1 MKRKIFSKLLMGA
14 LLIASVSSFVSCKDY
29 DDDIDNL
36 QKQIDAAALKAE
48 LTNLQST
55 LATQIAA
62 AQAAADKAAQAAAA
76 AQKTADAAATAAA
89 LDAVKEAAT
98 KAGTDAAKA
107 LTDAAN
113 AQTAADAAKAAA
125 EAAKYDDTAVTAA
138 AAKAQSTADNAVAAA
153 GKAQEAADA
162 AQKAADEAKA
172 AAAAAKYD
180 DAALKAAVEK
190 AQKAADAAAAAAE
203 AAQKK
208 ADAAQAKA
216 DAAAADAASKAT
228 AKDIEDAIAKAT
240 EAINAATEAK
250 IAAAVAKAVADLT
263 AKIPADQSD
272 AIADLT
278 SRLNTL
284 AANQA
289 SVATAE
295 ALQTAVTELEGK
307 IAAAAA
313 ASGDAAAAAA
323 AISEA
328 SAAIGT
334 LKTAINEI
342 YSMVTSVELIGTWAG
357 NIVPNAMRLNGNY
370 DISFIHGKMVTS
382 ESFGNNEDQFFQFAD
397 ADQVKYTEGA
407 DIRTDKN
414 LLIRVNPTNA
424 TFTTEQIQLVDSKGN
439 DLSNF
444 IEITEVA
451 RYTNLITR
459 SVDNTGLWT
468 VKIKVKDGA
477 DKAAFNRYVYNGGE
491 LNANNE
497 IAGGRQ
503 IVYAVAINN
512 TKGEDIS
519 NRYVASTYDLRT
531 RWTNYVPA
539 NRFDLDFVVS
549 PTNQGRLFNMA
560 NRWGNIWNNN
570 TGVAEDGIL
579 GENGRD
585 RIFTNPELTW
595 QVPAAPAAIPTDANT
610 VAAGNAL
617 TADPNLLVAAW
628 PFNDRRLNWGF
639 IEVDPGQTLTL
650 SNIDGY
656 AVRYGY
662 DARTKSYY
670 WDTNTTIEYY
680 YVTLDLGNSVE
691 SAPSEFNAWK
701 SYKIGGLNTMTK
713 GSESLDLVF
722 DDPTLVGDYIGF
734 RVYAVNY
741 DGTLVDPDGR
751 AFYVHVKGDVPEVA
765 AVNVTITA
773 NTRNAN
779 FTTPVTWNQ
788 NVGKENVTQSYE
800 TLVNY
805 GGRGITWTGAFQGY
819 KDFYVSNSATLYEVL
834 DYNPGGY
841 VRVRTYFQL
850 LDKNNNV
857 VGNWKDIKSVRVTI
871 DNPGYIQDGTQ
882 YGPIYIYGT
891 SQNTSGTPVLNELNI
906 FVTKAMPTQAAATP
920 VWRAS
925 LEPDA
930 TGLLTVY
937 PWPTNNTGA
946 LGAGGITWYSAPGGV
961 NRIGKD
967 LTLYVNNKEQFRD
980 WTVNANAGVGNTP
993 IILNGIA
1000 GDDLNGDG
1008 VNDNEPSAW
1017 TFISNSNKIGK
1028 TYDSHI
1034 EYVYPNLST
1043 YWNEATNSFVY
1054 SQDYIVNTWTATQ
1067 TSGKIQYAN
1076 AMDLFS
1082 YGLAQYTY
1090 SDDATKKGTAL
1101 YIKWSE
1107 VDDPGVDIIHNFW
1120 GLSNTAGAYATRV
1133 PAAGDVTLAQ
1143 LLTNTTSDTNK
1154 RIATNAGIVADL
1166 DLAGAANATEIALYP
1181 GCTVSPATRLTNAIF
1196 DPLLYPGGI
1205 TATVTGDVTTLITI
1219 TYNVYGAD
1227 KFEIQRYVNPTTGA
1241 YGDVPTADKQ
1251 GNIVVK
1257 GKDVFNKE
1265 HTIATI
1271 PFTLLYNK

>member
-76 AQKTADAAATAAA
+76 A
-89 LDAVKEAAT
+89 LDAVKDAAT

-263 AKIPADQSD
+263 AKIPADQSE

-295 ALQTAVTELEGK
+295 ALQNAVTELEGK

-357 NIVPNAMRLNGNY
+357 NIVPNAMRLNGNNY
-370 DISFIHGKMVTS
+370 DISFIHGKMVTN

-439 DLSNF
+439 DLSDF

-491 LNANNE
+491 LNADNQIE
-497 IAGGRQ
+497 GGRQ

-512 TKGEDIS
+512 TKGEEIN
-519 NRYVASTYDLRT
+519 NRYVASTYDLIT
-531 RWTNYVPA
+531 SWTNYVPA
-539 NRFDLDFVVS
+539 NYFDLNLEVS
-549 PTNQGRLFNMA
+549 HIYQGRLFWMA
-560 NRWGNIWNNN
+560 NRWGNIRDLNDGTWK
-570 TGVAEDGIL
+570 DGIQ

-585 RIFTNPELTW
+585 RIFTNPEMAW
-595 QVPAAPAAIPTDANT
+595 QVPADPQAIATAENT
-610 VAAGNAL
+610 VAAGDAL
-617 TADPNLLVAAW
+617 TADPTILTNAW
-628 PFNDRRLNWGF
+628 PFDDRRLNAGF
-639 IEVDPGQTLTL
+639 IEVDPGQTITL
-650 SNIDGY
+650 SNINENTN
-656 AVRYGY
+656 ARRYKY
-662 DARTKSYY
+662 DAKTKTYVNPPIM
-670 WDTNTTIEYY
+670 TKVEYY

-713 GSESLDLVF
+713 ADESLDLVF

-751 AFYVHVKGDVPEVA
+751 AFYVHVKGEAPVAA
-765 AVNVTITA
+765 AVNVKIAA
-773 NTRNAN
+773 NTPYAN
-779 FTTPVTWNQ
+779 FTTPATWKQ
-788 NVGKENVTQSYE
+788 NAGKANITHTYE
-800 TLVNY
+800 TLTNITGSYSGSFGFSGWQNFWIDNTATNY
-805 GGRGITWTGAFQGY
+805 SVSLWNNGGQR
-819 KDFYVSNSATLYEVL
+819 
-834 DYNPGGY
+834 
-841 VRVRTYFQL
+841 VRVYYQL
-850 LDKNNNV
+850 LDKDGNV
-857 VGNWKDIKSVRVTI
+857 ATNWKDIKSVRTAI
-871 DNPGYIQDGTQ
+871 DKPGYVLDGSTL
-882 YGPIYIYGT
+882 PAIYLYGT
-891 SQNTSGTPVLNELNI
+891 SQNASGTPTLNEINI
-906 FVTKAMPTQAAATP
+906 FVTKEMPTAAGATV
-920 VWRAS
+920 VWRES
-925 LEPDA
+925 LQPDEN
-930 TGLLTVY
+930 GVLTVY
-937 PWPTNNTGA
+937 PRPWNAATNTKLSWQTAN
-946 LGAGGITWYSAPGGV
+946 APAME
-961 NRIGKD
+961 KD
-967 LTLYVNNKEQFRD
+967 LTQYVDNKEKFQD
-980 WTVNANAGVGNTP
+980 WVIAKKAGWGDTQITMNAVNGW
-993 IILNGIA
+993 
-1000 GDDLNGDG
+1000 
-1008 VNDNEPSAW
+1008 SA
-1017 TFISNSNKIGK
+1017 ISESSKINH
-1028 TYDSHI
+1028 TYDSYI
-1034 EYVYPNLST
+1034 TYVYPNLST
-1043 YWNEATNSFVY
+1043 YW
-1054 SQDYIVNTWTATQ
+1054 DDATQ
-1067 TSGKIQYAN
+1067 TTLYNQDYTMHAWDGKVNYVDVIG
-1076 AMDLFS
+1076 LFT
-1082 YGLAQYTY
+1082 YGLNEYAYY
-1090 SDDATKKGTAL
+1090 DDATKKGTAL
-1101 YIKWSE
+1101 NVKWLE
-1107 VDDPGVDIIHNFW
+1107 IEDGTAVTHFW
-1120 GLSNTAGAYATRV
+1120 GDSKTAGAYGTNVNAFL
-1133 PAAGDVTLAQ
+1133 PTLIK
-1143 LLTNTTSDTNK
+1143 NTTTDANK
-1154 RIATNAGIVADL
+1154 RKGVNAGIVESAAYGTSLQL
-1166 DLAGAANATEIALYP
+1166 DWS
-1181 GCTVSPATRLTNAIF
+1181 TVSAATSLTAPVYDKSI
-1196 DPLLYPGGI
+1196 YPGGI
-1205 TATVTGDVTTLITI
+1205 TATLSGGNITSLISVRYNAATEMFTI
-1219 TYNVYGAD
+1219 SR
-1227 KFEIQRYVNPTTGA
+1227 FVNTDNT
-1241 YGDVPTADKQ
+1241 YGDVPTSDVS
-1251 GNIVVK
+1251 GTITVK
-1257 GKDVFNKE
+1257 GKDSYNVT
-1265 HTIATI
+1265 HTIVTI
-1271 PFTLLYNK
+1271 PITLRYNK

>member
-62 AQAAADKAAQAAAA
+62 AQTAADNAAKAAAA

-89 LDAVKEAAT
+89 LEAVKTAAE

-190 AQKAADAAAAAAE
+190 AQAAADAAKAAAE

-263 AKIPADQSD
+263 AKIPADQSE

-313 ASGDAAAAAA
+313 ASGDAAAVAAT
-323 AISEA
+323 ISEV
-328 SAAIGT
+328 SAATGT

-357 NIVPNAMRLNGNY
+357 NVVPNAMRLNNNY
-370 DISFIHGKMVTS
+370 DISFIHGKMVTN

-439 DLSNF
+439 DLSDF

-477 DKAAFNRYVYNGGE
+477 EKAAFNRYVYNGGE

-549 PTNQGRLFNMA
+549 PTNFGNLFGMA
-560 NRWGNIWNNN
+560 NRWGNIRDLNDW
-570 TGVAEDGIL
+570 TMKDGIL

-585 RIFTNPELTW
+585 RIFTNPEMAW
-595 QVPAAPAAIPTDANT
+595 QVPADPQAIATAENT
-610 VAAGNAL
+610 VAAGSAL
-617 TADPNLLVAAW
+617 TADPTILTNAW

-639 IEVDPGQTLTL
+639 IEVDPGQTITL

-656 AVRYGY
+656 AARYLY
-662 DARTKSYY
+662 DARTKTYFYS
-670 WDTNTTIEYY
+670 TNTTVEYY

-691 SAPSEFNAWK
+691 SRPSEYNAWK
-701 SYKIGGLNTMTK
+701 NYKIGGLNTMTK
-713 GSESLDLVF
+713 GTESLDLVF

-751 AFYVHVKGDVPEVA
+751 AFYVHVKGETPEVA
-765 AVNVTITA
+765 GVTVAITA
-773 NTRNAN
+773 NTNLATYNGLTVAN
-779 FTTPVTWNQ
+779 QLRVNTGTQ
-788 NVGKENVTQSYE
+788 SVTQTYE
-800 TLVNY
+800 TMNY
-805 GGRGITWTGAFQGY
+805 VTNGAFDGY
-819 KDFYVSNSATLYEVL
+819 RTFYAHNSGTNYQI
-834 DYNPGGY
+834 DDSWDPTNQI
-841 VRVRTYFQL
+841 RVHYQL
-850 LDKNNNV
+850 LDNRGNV
-857 VGNWKDIKSVRVTI
+857 ATNWKDIKSVKVSI
-871 DNPGYIQDGTQ
+871 DNPNIVPDGSTF
-882 YGPIYIYGT
+882 GPIYLYGE
-891 SQNTSGTPVLNELNI
+891 SSNTSGNPILNEI
-906 FVTKAMPTQAAATP
+906 YIYITKNMPTQAASTP
-920 VWRAS
+920 EWRAS

-937 PWPTNNTGA
+937 PWPADNTGA
-946 LGAGGITWYSAPGGV
+946 INSIGWDGVAGGVTRA
-961 NRIGKD
+961 NFLAKD
-967 LTLYVNNKEQFRD
+967 LTLYVNNKNDFEN
-980 WTVNANAGVGNTP
+980 WTVNRNAGVGNTP
-993 IILNGIA
+993 VILNGTA
-1000 GDDLNGDG
+1000 NDDFDSDG
-1008 VNDNEPSAW
+1008 NPDDNEPAPW
-1017 TFISNSNKIGK
+1017 TLLSNASKIGQ

-1034 EYVYPNLST
+1034 EYSYDNIST
-1043 YWNEATNSFVY
+1043 YYDDATQTWYTN
-1054 SQDYIVNTWTATQ
+1054 QNYIVNTWTASLTA
-1067 TSGKIQYAN
+1067 GKVRYAN

-1082 YGLAQYTY
+1082 YGLNSYPV
-1090 SDDATKKGTAL
+1090 GTSSSTDL
-1101 YIKWSE
+1101 YLKW
-1107 VDDPGVDIIHNFW
+1107 VD
-1120 GLSNTAGAYATRV
+1120 LAGANANALETYGNVVAFFFGKDGATPETFTTNV
-1133 PAAGDVTLAQ
+1133 PSTLNT
-1143 LLTNTTSDTNK
+1143 LLKNVTSDTNK
-1154 RIATNAGIVADL
+1154 RLATNAGMCATVD
-1166 DLAGAANATEIALYP
+1166 AGRPEFTGFTA
-1181 GCTVSPATRLTNAIF
+1181 TNAVSLTAPVF
-1196 DPLLYPGGI
+1196 DQNLYPGGI
-1205 TATVTGDVTTLITI
+1205 FVSLSGQVTTLIELAYPASASTP
-1219 TYNVYGAD
+1219 
-1227 KFEIQRYVNPTTGA
+1227 VNTATPISFRRIVP
-1241 YGDVPTADKQ
+1241 GDVPTADKT
-1251 GNIVVK
+1251 GALNVTGVDIF
-1257 GKDVFNKE
+1257 GKR